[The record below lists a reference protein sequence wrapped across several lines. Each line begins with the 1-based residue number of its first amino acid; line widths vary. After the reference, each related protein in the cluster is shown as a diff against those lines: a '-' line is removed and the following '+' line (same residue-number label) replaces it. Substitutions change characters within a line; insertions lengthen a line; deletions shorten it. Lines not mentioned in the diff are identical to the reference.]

1 MSDRPDLSQKLYH
14 TIGEVADLTGVK
26 AHVLRYWE
34 SEFPSLRPGKDRTG
48 ARRYRR
54 RDIEEVLA
62 IRELL
67 YEQGYRIAGARQV
80 LQQRT
85 GSGGGRSGGAQAA
98 GQLALGFE
106 QLDRQQQLAEVR
118 RELAEVLALVRGLRA
133 DATPGPAA
141 GTRADA
147 AEG

>member
-1 MSDRPDLSQKLYH
+1 MSHDRPDLSRKLYY
-14 TIGEVADLTGVK
+14 TIGEVAEITGVK

-34 SEFPSLRPGKDRTG
+34 SEFPHLRPRKDRGG

-54 RDIEEVLA
+54 ADIEQLLE

-80 LQQRT
+80 LEERRRGQPTAGQ
-85 GSGGGRSGGAQAA
+85 SPS

-106 QLDRQQQLAEVR
+106 QLDRPAQLAEIR
-118 RELAEVLALVRGLRA
+118 RELEEVRDLIRELA
-133 DATPGPAA
+133 PAP
-141 GTRADA
+141 RQQA